1 MERTMNKLVLSTL
14 AVMTAVSI
22 CGVQP
27 VDAKSVKPDPTM
39 TMLQMP
45 KNDEISVGNGT
56 TKEINKQTQSLVNN
70 VAVSTRSMIKKNW
83 KTIYIKA
90 VPSDNTVR
98 FYYTDTIGQ
107 VYSGQTIKNTGLSTG
122 KYRAGSLRQ
131 AQALQDLYMYLQQ
144 TNQEIPSSID
154 IIVTSQGRRI
164 RTIMNYDENIGDSS
178 IYQQNYE
185 QINFPNLK

>member
-90 VPSDNTVR
+90 VPSGLVNIPCVLSLLSWLVLQKRANLPLLHMD
-98 FYYTDTIGQ
+98 YTCKVHELIRCQ
-107 VYSGQTIKNTGLSTG
+107 SYVLSYTH
-122 KYRAGSLRQ
+122 
-131 AQALQDLYMYLQQ
+131 
-144 TNQEIPSSID
+144 
-154 IIVTSQGRRI
+154 
-164 RTIMNYDENIGDSS
+164 
-178 IYQQNYE
+178 
-185 QINFPNLK
+185 

>member
-1 MERTMNKLVLSTL
+1 MNKFVLSTL

-22 CGVQP
+22 CGMEP
-27 VDAKSVKPDPTM
+27 VDAKQVKSDPTM
-39 TMLQMP
+39 NMLQMLA
-45 KNDEISVGNGT
+45 NDEISVGNGT
-56 TKEINKQTQSLVNN
+56 TKEINKQTQTLVNN
-70 VAVSTRSMIKKNW
+70 VAVSTKSMIEKNW

-90 VPSDNTVR
+90 IPSENIVR
-98 FYYTDTIGQ
+98 FYYMDTMGQ
-107 VYSGQTIKNTGLSTG
+107 VYSGQTIKNTGLSKE
-122 KYRAGSLRQ
+122 KYRSGALRQ
-131 AQALQDLYMYLQQ
+131 SQAVQDLYRYLQQ

-164 RTIMNYDENIGDSS
+164 RIIMNYDENIGDSS

>member
-45 KNDEISVGNGT
+45 TNDEISVGNGT
-56 TKEINKQTQSLVNN
+56 TQEINKQTQTLVNN

-90 VPSDNTVR
+90 VPSDNTVY
-98 FYYTDTIGQ
+98 FYYTDMMGQ
-107 VYSGQTIKNTGLSTG
+107 VYSGQTIKNTGLSKG
-122 KYRAGSLRQ
+122 KYRTEALRQ

>member
-1 MERTMNKLVLSTL
+1 MNKFMLSTL
-14 AVMTAVSI
+14 AVMTAISI
-22 CGVQP
+22 CGMQSI
-27 VDAKSVKPDPTM
+27 DAKSVKPDPTM

-45 KNDEISVGNGT
+45 TNDEISVGNGT
-56 TKEINKQTQSLVNN
+56 TKEINKQTQLLVNN
-70 VAVSTRSMIKKNW
+70 VAAVSTRSMIKKNW

-98 FYYTDTIGQ
+98 FYYTDTMGQ
-107 VYSGQTIKNTGLSTG
+107 VYSGQTIKNTGLSKE
-122 KYRAGSLRQ
+122 KYRTGALRQ

>member
-1 MERTMNKLVLSTL
+1 MNKLVLSTL

-27 VDAKSVKPDPTM
+27 VDAKQVKPDSTM
-39 TMLQMP
+39 IMLQMP

-56 TKEINKQTQSLVNN
+56 TQEINKQTQSLVNN
-70 VAVSTRSMIKKNW
+70 VAVSTRSMIKKHW

-90 VPSDNTVR
+90 IPSDNTVR
-98 FYYTDTIGQ
+98 FYYTDTMGQ
-107 VYSGQTIKNTGLSTG
+107 VYSGQTIKNTGLSKG
-122 KYRAGSLRQ
+122 KYSAGALRQ
-131 AQALQDLYMYLQQ
+131 SQALRDLY
-144 TNQEIPSSID
+144 
-154 IIVTSQGRRI
+154 TSQGRRI

>member
-98 FYYTDTIGQ
+98 FYYTDMMGQ
-107 VYSGQTIKNTGLSTG
+107 VYSGQTIKNTGLSKG
-122 KYRAGSLRQ
+122 KYSAGALRQ
-131 AQALQDLYMYLQQ
+131 SQALRDLYMYLQQ

>member
-1 MERTMNKLVLSTL
+1 MNKFMLSTL

-56 TKEINKQTQSLVNN
+56 TKEINKQTQTMVNN
-70 VAVSTRSMIKKNW
+70 VAVSTKSMIKKNW

-90 VPSDNTVR
+90 IPSENVVR
-98 FYYTDTIGQ
+98 FYYTDTMGQ
-107 VYSGQTIKNTGLSTG
+107 VYSGQTIKNTGLSKG
-122 KYRAGSLRQ
+122 KYRAGALRQ
-131 AQALQDLYMYLQQ
+131 SQAVQELYRYLQQ

>member
-1 MERTMNKLVLSTL
+1 MLISYIANSMERDMNKFMLSTL

-22 CGVQP
+22 CGIQS

-83 KTIYIKA
+83 KTI
-90 VPSDNTVR
+90 
-98 FYYTDTIGQ
+98 
-107 VYSGQTIKNTGLSTG
+107 
-122 KYRAGSLRQ
+122 
-131 AQALQDLYMYLQQ
+131 
-144 TNQEIPSSID
+144 
-154 IIVTSQGRRI
+154 
-164 RTIMNYDENIGDSS
+164 
-178 IYQQNYE
+178 
-185 QINFPNLK
+185 

>member
-56 TKEINKQTQSLVNN
+56 TKEINSNFENIECTNHIHTLGLPLSEVERNDLATVPLTRPYALRTDRK
-70 VAVSTRSMIKKNW
+70 STRLN
-83 KTIYIKA
+83 
-90 VPSDNTVR
+90 
-98 FYYTDTIGQ
+98 
-107 VYSGQTIKNTGLSTG
+107 
-122 KYRAGSLRQ
+122 
-131 AQALQDLYMYLQQ
+131 
-144 TNQEIPSSID
+144 SSH
-154 IIVTSQGRRI
+154 
-164 RTIMNYDENIGDSS
+164 
-178 IYQQNYE
+178 
-185 QINFPNLK
+185 

>member
-14 AVMTAVSI
+14 AIMTAVSI
-22 CGVQP
+22 CGVQS

-45 KNDEISVGNGT
+45 TNDEISVGNGT
-56 TKEINKQTQSLVNN
+56 TQEINKQTQSLVNN

-98 FYYTDTIGQ
+98 FYYTDKMGQ
-107 VYSGQTIKNTGLSTG
+107 VYSGQTIKNTGLSKG
-122 KYRAGSLRQ
+122 K
-131 AQALQDLYMYLQQ
+131 
-144 TNQEIPSSID
+144 
-154 IIVTSQGRRI
+154 
-164 RTIMNYDENIGDSS
+164 
-178 IYQQNYE
+178 
-185 QINFPNLK
+185 

>member
-1 MERTMNKLVLSTL
+1 MNKFVLSTL
-14 AVMTAVSI
+14 AVMTAISI
-22 CGVQP
+22 CGMQSI
-27 VDAKSVKPDPTM
+27 DAKSVKPDPTM

-45 KNDEISVGNGT
+45 TNDEISVGNGT
-56 TKEINKQTQSLVNN
+56 TKEINKQTQALMNN
-70 VAVSTRSMIKKNW
+70 VAVSTKSMIKKNW

-90 VPSDNTVR
+90 IPSENVVR
-98 FYYTDTIGQ
+98 FYYTDTMGQ
-107 VYSGQTIKNTGLSTG
+107 VYSGQTIKNTGLSKG
-122 KYRAGSLRQ
+122 KYKASTLRQ
-131 AQALQDLYMYLQQ
+131 SQAVQDLYRYLQQ

-164 RTIMNYDENIGDSS
+164 RTIMNYDEHIGDIG

>member
-1 MERTMNKLVLSTL
+1 MNKLVLSTL

-39 TMLQMP
+39 TMLHMP

-90 VPSDNTVR
+90 IPSDNTVR
-98 FYYTDTIGQ
+98 FYYTDMMGQ
-107 VYSGQTIKNTGLSTG
+107 VYSGQTIKNTGLSKG
-122 KYRAGSLRQ
+122 KYRAGALRQ

-154 IIVTSQGRRI
+154 IIVTSQGRQI

>member
-90 VPSDNTVR
+90 VPSDNIVR
-98 FYYTDTIGQ
+98 FYYTDTMGQ
-107 VYSGQTIKNTGLSTG
+107 VYSGQTIKNTGLSKG
-122 KYRAGSLRQ
+122 KYRAGALRQ
-131 AQALQDLYMYLQQ
+131 AQALQDLYRYLQQ

-154 IIVTSQGRRI
+154 IIVTSQGRQI

>member
-39 TMLQMP
+39 TMLHMP

-56 TKEINKQTQSLVNN
+56 TKEINKQTQLLVNN

-83 KTIYIKA
+83 KRRYHLTIQFI
-90 VPSDNTVR
+90 S
-98 FYYTDTIGQ
+98 TI
-107 VYSGQTIKNTGLSTG
+107 
-122 KYRAGSLRQ
+122 
-131 AQALQDLYMYLQQ
+131 
-144 TNQEIPSSID
+144 
-154 IIVTSQGRRI
+154 RI
-164 RTIMNYDENIGDSS
+164 RWAKYIVVKLLKILVYLRKNIEQEHYVRLRRCRICIC
-178 IYQQNYE
+178 IYNKR
-185 QINFPNLK
+185 IRKFLLL

>member
-1 MERTMNKLVLSTL
+1 MERDMNKFILSTL

-22 CGVQP
+22 CGMEP

-45 KNDEISVGNGT
+45 TNDEISVGNGT
-56 TKEINKQTQSLVNN
+56 TKEINKQTQALMNN
-70 VAVSTRSMIKKNW
+70 VAVSTKSMIKKNW

-90 VPSDNTVR
+90 IPSENVVR
-98 FYYTDTIGQ
+98 FYYTDTMGQ
-107 VYSGQTIKNTGLSTG
+107 VYSGQTIKNTGLSKG
-122 KYRAGSLRQ
+122 KYRAGALRQ
-131 AQALQDLYMYLQQ
+131 SQAVQDLYRYLQQ
-144 TNQEIPSSID
+144 TNQEIPNSID

-164 RTIMNYDENIGDSS
+164 RTIMNFDENIGDIG

>member
-39 TMLQMP
+39 TMLHMP

-70 VAVSTRSMIKKNW
+70 VAVSTRLMIKKTW
-83 KTIYIKA
+83 
-90 VPSDNTVR
+90 P
-98 FYYTDTIGQ
+98 
-107 VYSGQTIKNTGLSTG
+107 
-122 KYRAGSLRQ
+122 
-131 AQALQDLYMYLQQ
+131 
-144 TNQEIPSSID
+144 
-154 IIVTSQGRRI
+154 IVSV
-164 RTIMNYDENIGDSS
+164 
-178 IYQQNYE
+178 
-185 QINFPNLK
+185 